1 MTRPDPTGS
10 ATDRTAAE
18 AVRLVRLAGRLERTP
33 TGRRQTRLAAALARQ
48 ATRTGQRSR
57 GGTR

>member
-1 MTRPDPTGS
+1 MTGVRS

-18 AVRLVRLAGRLERTP
+18 AVRIATLAGRLEQTRP
-33 TGRRQTRLAAALARQ
+33 VRRQARAAAALARQ
-48 ATRTGQRSR
+48 ATRTRTRTR